1 MIDHVSETTK
11 DTNTSTPKKLSSPIS
26 ETLKGESS
34 TDSISELIQSYVKD
48 VTSSI
53 LNYMLSS

>member
-1 MIDHVSETTK
+1 MIDHVSETVK
-11 DTNTSTPKKLSSPIS
+11 ETNTNTPKKLNSPMGDTS
-26 ETLKGESS
+26 KAESS

-53 LNYMLSS
+53 LDCIFSS